1 MKRRLRDL
9 NVFTISAIDLFAC
22 ATGAFILL
30 ALILFQYYL
39 KHEEKPPTPEP
50 VPVVDTT
57 GMTPEEAKATI
68 DKLNAALAEAQREA
82 EDLRLEA
89 ERNRQLAFLGIVTKA
104 KSFVVLIDLSKSMSD
119 YQHLMLRTVSELIG
133 QMDKSNTCQILTFQG
148 HVSDWQRPPRLMN
161 WAPKGEMRSMD
172 EANKESAMAFVEG
185 LEGKFDG
192 GTPTYLVLNEA
203 LKYDAEA
210 IFLLTDGEPTDIE
223 YWPEI
228 VKRISQENGGRKAIF
243 SVALGY
249 YRKLPELVDF
259 LDALSKENDGK
270 FLGVSD

>member
-1 MKRRLRDL
+1 MKRRQRDL

-30 ALILFQYYL
+30 SLILFQYYL
-39 KHEEKPPTPEP
+39 KKDDKPPEP
-50 VPVVDTT
+50 VPVPAD
-57 GMTPEEAKATI
+57 MTAEEAKETI
-68 DKLNAALAEAQREA
+68 QKLTAALDEAKKETQ
-82 EDLRLEA
+82 DLRLET
-89 ERNRQLAFLGIVTKA
+89 ERNRQLAFLGIITKA

-119 YQHLMLRTVSELIG
+119 YQHLMLRTVGELIG
-133 QMDKSNTCQILTFQG
+133 QMDESNTCQILTFQG
-148 HVSDWQRPPRLMN
+148 HVSDWQRPPRLMS
-161 WAPKGEMRSMD
+161 WAPKGDLRSMD
-172 EANKESAMAFVEG
+172 EANKQSAMDFVES

-192 GTPTYLVLNEA
+192 GTPTYMVLNEA
-203 LKYDAEA
+203 LRYDAEA

-223 YWPEI
+223 YWQEI
-228 VKRISQENGGRKAIF
+228 VKRITQENGGRKAIF

>member
-50 VPVVDTT
+50 VPVVDTK

-68 DKLNAALAEAQREA
+68 DKLNAALAEAKREA

-119 YQHLMLRTVSELIG
+119 YQHLMLRTVGELIG
-133 QMDKSNTCQILTFQG
+133 QMDKSNSCQILTFQG

-172 EANKESAMAFVEG
+172 EANKKSAMDFVEG

-192 GTPTYLVLNEA
+192 GTPTYLVLSEA
-203 LKYDAEA
+203 LNYDAEA

-228 VKRISQENGGRKAIF
+228 VKRITRENGGRKAIF